1 MKKVLLCVAI
11 SSLINASEERVV
23 LLNKT
28 EPAIDINN
36 MTSAGLQM
44 QRAGWTDTRSII
56 RLFSD
61 PETSRYAFGAVA
73 TDEQIK
79 KHADSWGDLYKF
91 ALVLALEKIRNRN
104 YFWTIYKQQ
113 DKQMIGL
120 IGLEQCD
127 DEVKKLLRTNN
138 PMYVENYLSL
148 SVILNKKSWNNGHAK
163 NSVKKLLS
171 TVFASPTFNTLH
183 GVCCGVVDQDTR
195 TIGLIEQDGQPKKPF
210 SYLGDVVYPK
220 GQSHIIPNPS
230 VVKYYLINKDD
241 FLQEQN
247 NQNTNKN

>member
-1 MKKVLLCVAI
+1 MKKVLLCIAI

-28 EPAIDINN
+28 EPVIDINN

-91 ALVLALEKIRNRN
+91 
-104 YFWTIYKQQ
+104 
-113 DKQMIGL
+113 
-120 IGLEQCD
+120 
-127 DEVKKLLRTNN
+127 
-138 PMYVENYLSL
+138 
-148 SVILNKKSWNNGHAK
+148 
-163 NSVKKLLS
+163 
-171 TVFASPTFNTLH
+171 
-183 GVCCGVVDQDTR
+183 
-195 TIGLIEQDGQPKKPF
+195 
-210 SYLGDVVYPK
+210 
-220 GQSHIIPNPS
+220 
-230 VVKYYLINKDD
+230 
-241 FLQEQN
+241 
-247 NQNTNKN
+247 